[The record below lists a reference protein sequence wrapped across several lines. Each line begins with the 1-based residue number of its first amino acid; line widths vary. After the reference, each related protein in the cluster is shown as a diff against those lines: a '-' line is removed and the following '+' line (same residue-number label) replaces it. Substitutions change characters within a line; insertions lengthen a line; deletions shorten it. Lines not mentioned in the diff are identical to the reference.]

1 MNRRNA
7 LKGLGLSL
15 GYMVATPTIL
25 GILQSCQKDSKITWV
40 PKFFTEEEGNVI
52 HNLSGLILPATKN
65 SPGALDVDIP
75 QFLDIYFDEVESEK
89 KQKDFKNGIQSII
102 QKLGNR
108 TSEILEYDKL
118 LTVFLRADNETIKQF
133 KINKTDQS
141 IYEAL
146 LKLRKLS
153 IWAFLNSE
161 KIGEEVLAY
170 DPISGVEIGCLTV
183 QEATGGKKWSL

>member
-25 GILQSCQKDSKITWV
+25 GILQSCQKDSEIMWV
-40 PKFFTEEEGNVI
+40 PKFFSKEEGSVI
-52 HNLSGLILPATKN
+52 HNLTDLILPATNN
-65 SPGALDVDIP
+65 SPGALDVNIP
-75 QFLDIYFDEVESEK
+75 QFLDLYFDEVESEK
-89 KQKDFKNGIQSII
+89 KQKDFKDGIQSII

-108 TSEILEYDKL
+108 TSEISEYDKL
-118 LTVFLRADNETIKQF
+118 LTVFLRADNETRK
-133 KINKTDQS
+133 KLKSDKTDQS
-141 IYEAL
+141 IYETL
-146 LKLRKLS
+146 LKLRELS

-170 DPISGVEIGCLTV
+170 DPIPGVEIGCLTV